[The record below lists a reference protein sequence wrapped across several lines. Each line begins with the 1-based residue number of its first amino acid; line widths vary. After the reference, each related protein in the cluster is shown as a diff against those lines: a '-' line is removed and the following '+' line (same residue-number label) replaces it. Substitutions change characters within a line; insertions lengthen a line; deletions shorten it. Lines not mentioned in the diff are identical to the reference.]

1 MTHLKHIALTLV
13 AMLATL
19 VADAAT
25 ESLYF
30 EMPTAEP
37 SPVEGAQFHK
47 SHSMPLISPNTG
59 SAQSILPAVRT
70 LHRAPRHTERNE
82 LSFSAIVRS
91 IDSTTAAY
99 RYGLYNH
106 KILFFAYPRH
116 YYLML
121 LVRLII

>member
-1 MTHLKHIALTLV
+1 MTHLRHIVLLLV
-13 AMLATL
+13 AMLATA

-25 ESLYF
+25 EPLYI
-30 EMPTAEP
+30 EMPSARPT
-37 SPVEGAQFHK
+37 PVEEAHFVE
-47 SHSMPLISPNTG
+47 SRSMPLISPTTG
-59 SAQSILPAVRT
+59 SVQSTLPAVRT
-70 LHRAPRHTERNE
+70 LHRAPRSSERNE
-82 LSFSAIVRS
+82 LSFSTIVRS

-116 YYLML
+116 YYLMQ

>member
-13 AMLATL
+13 AMLASL

-25 ESLYF
+25 ESLYI
-30 EMPTAEP
+30 EMPVAKS
-37 SPVEGAQFHK
+37 SPVEEAQFVE
-47 SHSMPLISPNTG
+47 SHSMPLISPSTG

-70 LHRAPRHTERNE
+70 IHRVPRHSERNE
-82 LSFSAIVRS
+82 LSFSALVRS

>member
-13 AMLATL
+13 AMLASL

-25 ESLYF
+25 ESLYI
-30 EMPTAEP
+30 EMPTTRP
-37 SPVEGAQFHK
+37 SPVEEAQIVE
-47 SHSMPLISPNTG
+47 SQSMPLISPNTG
-59 SAQSILPAVRT
+59 SVQSILPAVRT
-70 LHRAPRHTERNE
+70 IHRAPRHIERNE
-82 LSFSAIVRS
+82 LSFSALLRS